1 VEPIRL
7 TVHDAARRLG
17 LSEDAVRT
25 RVKRGTLA
33 AEKRGNRLY
42 VLLEPDPTIDPT
54 RNKISDLQEDLIAE
68 LREQTNT
75 LRGQLKAEREANRE
89 NRRIIA
95 GLMQRIPS
103 IEASSVS
110 REQKAQ
116 EEVQKNSHTQVR
128 EIARVQ
134 TAQEGIASSSAREDP
149 RVFLTPV
156 DRISLGDCVLGL
168 FLVFLGT
175 FLTPIMGQTFFS
187 EEVRWD

>member
-1 VEPIRL
+1 VAHLLPR
-7 TVHDAARRLG
+7 
-17 LSEDAVRT
+17 S
-25 RVKRGTLA
+25 
-33 AEKRGNRLY
+33 AEIGCT

-103 IEASSVS
+103 REASSVS